1 MTDEDD
7 TRSLVRLEEALDG
20 DLELASSLVGRD
32 AEAEEPDGDCPLWIS
47 RACLH
52 CAVDVRAKAE
62 LAA

>member
-1 MTDEDD
+1 MTDEDG

-47 RACLH
+47 RACLR
-52 CAVDVRAKAE
+52 CAVDVRAKAK